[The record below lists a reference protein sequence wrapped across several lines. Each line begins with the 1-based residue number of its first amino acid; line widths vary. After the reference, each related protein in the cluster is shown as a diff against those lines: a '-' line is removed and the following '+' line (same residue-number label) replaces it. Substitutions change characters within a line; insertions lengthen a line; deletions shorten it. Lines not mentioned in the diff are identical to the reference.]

1 MQSLYIAGA
10 GSGSGKSA
18 VVLGFMEMLSAVNR
32 KVGFFRPIV
41 RQSVE
46 QDDLTNLIRS
56 RYNLPFPPEM
66 LYGCTSDTA
75 AELVACGRYD
85 DLLKLI
91 LDKFKTL
98 EERCDLVVCSGTDYD
113 GARALAGVRLQ
124 CGPGQQLRVPD
135 RGGGEGL
142 PPQPGRDAGRG
153 ADGSRVPGRPRRR
166 PAGDGGQPGRRREPG
181 VPARPRPGQSYR
193 RPRRSMSY
201 PSRPLWGCPRW
212 GRCASNSVPPA
223 CAGRGT
229 PRIRS

>member
-18 VVLGFMEMLSAVNR
+18 VILGFMEMLSAVNR

-41 RQSVE
+41 RHSVE

-56 RYNLPFPPEM
+56 RYNLPFPAEM

-98 EERCDLVVCSGTDYD
+98 EERCDLVVCSGTDYN
-113 GARALAGVRLQ
+113 GAVPSLEFDFNADLANNFGNL
-124 CGPGQQLRVPD
+124 L
-135 RGGGEGL
+135 
-142 PPQPGRDAGRG
+142 
-153 ADGSRVPGRPRRR
+153 SRVATVVDRKSDGVGPKPRADS
-166 PAGDGGQPGRRREPG
+166 PLAAVAVDVYAAAAEAY
-181 VPARPRPGQSYR
+181 VPLFR
-193 RPRRSMSY
+193 
-201 PSRPLWGCPRW
+201 
-212 GRCASNSVPPA
+212 
-223 CAGRGT
+223 
-229 PRIRS
+229 